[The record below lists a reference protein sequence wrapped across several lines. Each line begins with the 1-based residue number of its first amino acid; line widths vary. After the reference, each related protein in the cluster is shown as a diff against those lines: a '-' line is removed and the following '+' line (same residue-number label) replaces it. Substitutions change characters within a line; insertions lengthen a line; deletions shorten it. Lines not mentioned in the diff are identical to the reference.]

1 MIIVHGTIPIRE
13 DQRDRALT
21 LARRM
26 AAATREEPGCL
37 SYDFYVG
44 LADPNTLMLFQEW
57 ETMDDLMVHFK
68 TPHMEDFLKELPDVL
83 SGSITTR
90 RFAVQSVEEDDD
102 GESDAETQAPPIIH

>member
-13 DQRDRALT
+13 DLRERALD

-37 SYDFYVG
+37 SYDFYIG

-57 ETMDDLMVHFK
+57 ETMDALMVHFK
-68 TPHMEDFLKELPDVL
+68 TPHMEEFLKELPEVL
-83 SGSITTR
+83 NGNITTR
-90 RFAVQSVEEDDD
+90 RFAVQSVDDDDEDDL
-102 GESDAETQAPPIIH
+102 EPEVTSPPIVH